1 VTPNEAGKRR
11 SATVSVRLD
20 PKLRY
25 LAEIAARKQRRTV
38 SSFIEWAI
46 EDSLNRVAVWEG
58 ANGASRSVHEAA
70 TQLWDVDEC
79 DRFAKL
85 AFNFPDLLTHQEQVI
100 WKLVRENAY
109 FWKGSTDNPE
119 NIFTWYINEK
129 SLKKWEL
136 RTWWRTFNQVARGEL
151 NKDAL
156 PARSRPKP
164 PPQPADLDPPD
175 EPPDPEDDFENLPDQ
190 PEDE

>member
-46 EDSLNRVAVWEG
+46 EDSLNRVAIWEG
-58 ANGASRSVHEAA
+58 ANGASRSVHDAA

-85 AFNFPDLLTHQEQVI
+85 AFHYPDLLTHQEQVI
-100 WKLVRENAY
+100 WKLVRENGY
-109 FWKGSTDNPE
+109 FWKGTLDNPTKT
-119 NIFTWYINEK
+119 FTWYPVETA
-129 SLKKWEL
+129 LKNWQL
-136 RTWWRTFNQVARGEL
+136 REWWTTLNQVARAER
-151 NKDAL
+151 NKDVL
-156 PARSRPKP
+156 PSLSRPRIP
-164 PPQPADLDPPD
+164 PPADIDPLDESPG
-175 EPPDPEDDFENLPDQ
+175 PEDDFENPEDQ